1 MKLILILAALAL
13 PFIPHPANSAE
24 AYLGLKTYHFDRG
37 GRDCLNEEHHLVAY
51 RADNGYQVGTYEN
64 SQCERSYL
72 VGNSYNIGN
81 GFGIDMSLVTGYP
94 KAMHIVKGITLI
106 PMITYTQYWGRI
118 GFKSIMVPSV
128 LVGIGA
134 AIKF

>member
-1 MKLILILAALAL
+1 MKLILILAILAL
-13 PFIPHPANSAE
+13 PFIPQQSNADE

-37 GRDCLNEEHHLVAY
+37 GRDCLNEEHHLIAY
-51 RADNGYQVGTYEN
+51 KKNGYTVGTYEN

-94 KAMHIVKGITLI
+94 KAMHIVKGLTLI
-106 PMITYTQYWGRI
+106 PMITYTKYWGRI

-128 LVGIGA
+128 LVGIGV